1 MRLFLIFSILF
12 FSNNLFSTN
21 CLIETK
27 EQDKKLN
34 QLVLYE
40 IGTYSLGLFAMNELW
55 YKNYPKSDFHFIN
68 DNSSWLQMD
77 KMGHLATS
85 YYSGINGIKLYR
97 WAGVDEKK
105 AIWFGGLRGTFY
117 NSIVEVLDGFSENW
131 GASIGD
137 LAANSFGS
145 IFAISQELYW
155 KEQKILIKYSYSR
168 SDMSYENEELFGDN
182 FFQRTFKDYNGQTY
196 WISMNVNSMLKTNN
210 FQFPNW
216 LNLAVGHSAKKM
228 TSPNNTTNDGRFR
241 QFFLSFDIDLMRIK
255 TENKVL
261 STLSNVFGYIKIPFP
276 TLELSNKKFKFHPLY
291 F

>member
-21 CLIETK
+21 FLIETK

-77 KMGHLATS
+77 KMGHSATS
-85 YYSGINGIKLYR
+85 YYLGVNGIKLYK
-97 WAGVDEKK
+97 WAGLEDRK
-105 AIWFGGLRGTFY
+105 AIWIGGLTGTFY
-117 NSIVEVLDGFSENW
+117 NTIIEVLDGFSANW
-131 GASIGD
+131 GASFGD
-137 LAANSFGS
+137 LAANSLGS
-145 IFAISQELYW
+145 LFAISQELYW
-155 KEQKILIKYSYSR
+155 QEQKVLIKYSYSK
-168 SDMSYENEELFGDN
+168 SATSSLNKELFGDS
-182 FFQRTFKDYNGQTY
+182 FFERSLKDYNGQTY
-196 WISMNVNSMLKTNN
+196 WLSLNINSLFSLEKS
-210 FQFPNW
+210 QFPNW
-216 LNLAVGHSAKKM
+216 LNLAVGHSAKNM
-228 TSPNNTTNDGRFR
+228 ISANNTTDDRRYR
-241 QFFLSFDIDLMRIK
+241 QFLFSLDIDLMRIK